1 MKPEETSDQEA
12 TSQFLAG
19 LTIVFTGEFSLSRD
33 KLASIVIANG
43 GRHTKS
49 VSKKT
54 SIVVYGSVLEDGRPP
69 E

>member
-1 MKPEETSDQEA
+1 
-12 TSQFLAG
+12 

-33 KLASIVIANG
+33 KLTEIVLKNG
-43 GRHTKS
+43 GRNTKS

-54 SIVVYGSVLEDGRPP
+54 SIVVYGSILEDGRPA

>member
-1 MKPEETSDQEA
+1 
-12 TSQFLAG
+12 

-33 KLASIVIANG
+33 KLTSIIVSNG
-43 GRHTKS
+43 ARNTKS